1 MEGFI
6 DDTLTC
12 KRCVSM
18 EKDGHHLDG
27 QTDNR
32 AVMLCCPF
40 YSFSI
45 VLVLVIVQAFLWF
58 FF

>member
-45 VLVLVIVQAFLWF
+45 VLQFLS
-58 FF
+58 